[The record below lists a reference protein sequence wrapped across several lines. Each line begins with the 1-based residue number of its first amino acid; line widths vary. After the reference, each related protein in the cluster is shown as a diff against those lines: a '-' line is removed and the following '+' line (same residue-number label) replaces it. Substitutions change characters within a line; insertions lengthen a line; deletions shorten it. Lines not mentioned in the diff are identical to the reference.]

1 MNKKLL
7 LGLGTSMLL
16 TLPLITFVSCGGNT
30 EPGKPEPEKPPVDPG
45 TPEPE
50 KPTEPFVSDNLKI
63 TPNGEIE
70 GFDDDLIKVKNLI
83 IKDIYNGVKIK
94 KIADWAFHGKSLTS
108 VTFGNSITTIGIGAF
123 QDNNI
128 TSVVIS
134 DSIVE
139 IGMKVFANNPITSL
153 TLGKS
158 VTTIG
163 PESFW
168 GSKLTSLTI
177 PNSVTTIG
185 DSAFG
190 TSNFTSL
197 TIPDS
202 VESIGDN
209 AFKGSQITD
218 RKDLILPSKFDTTEE
233 LKRIGFNFT
242 SSSKEILLTSNGLN
256 NYNNLMKVIT
266 VTNKFKIK

>member
-7 LGLGTSMLL
+7 LSLGTSMLI
-16 TLPLITFVSCGGNT
+16 TLPLITFISCGGKT
-30 EPGKPEPEKPPVDPG
+30 EPGK
-45 TPEPE
+45 PEPE

-83 IKDIYNGVKIK
+83 IKDIYNGVKVK

-108 VTFGNSITTIGIGAF
+108 VTFGDSITTIGIGAF

-139 IGMKVFANNPITSL
+139 IGMKVFMNNPITSL

-168 GSKLTSLTI
+168 GSKLTSLII
-177 PNSVTTIG
+177 PNSVTTIR
-185 DSAFG
+185 DSAFE

-197 TIPDS
+197 IIPDS
-202 VESIGDN
+202 VTTIGDN

-218 RKDLILPSKFDTTEE
+218 RKDLTLPSNLFLIECL
-233 LKRIGFNFT
+233 LKYYIMC
-242 SSSKEILLTSNGLN
+242 LH
-256 NYNNLMKVIT
+256 M
-266 VTNKFKIK
+266 